1 MNSQHFSKLQEG
13 IEEWN
18 VWYRAEKEN
27 DPSFMPDLRGIEI
40 AGTHSQYF
48 NLEGIQLDD
57 VDLQGAKLQY
67 VNLNKASL
75 RFALVGMATLD
86 HIYLEGVDLTNAS
99 FNHARLNN
107 ITFCGSTLKG
117 VEFVKATIEAGH
129 FENADL
135 ENAYLDLSTIR
146 ASNFFEAN
154 LKGAELRGARILD
167 VGFENANLGNA
178 NLGMSYLQDVDLTG
192 ANFQNSNLK
201 GIRVANIE
209 LDSRTRIRTP
219 PSWFSISP
227 YGSLAGTKDID
238 SLPPVCVQ
246 FSEEYKR
253 QGIRDES
260 GKFYY
265 LERYYTRQSKNI
277 VSRAIE
283 FITLDAL
290 CCYGERP
297 FRIIYW
303 IIILILFSTFIYNWK
318 WDLIEKTPEEE
329 TQTSCVWRKTQKAF
343 YFSVVTF
350 TTLGLGDYHP
360 PKEAGYWWLQI
371 YVAFE
376 ALMGVL
382 LISIAMIT
390 YTRQAL
396 RS

>member
-1 MNSQHFSKLQEG
+1 MNSLHFSKLQEG

-18 VWYRAEKEN
+18 AWYRAEKKK

-40 AGTHSQYF
+40 AGTHSQYL
-48 NLEGIQLDD
+48 NLEGIQLDN

-67 VNLNKASL
+67 VKLNKASL

-86 HIYLEGVDLTNAS
+86 HIYLEGVDLTQAS
-99 FNHARLNN
+99 FNHARLTN
-107 ITFCGSTLKG
+107 ITFCSSILKEVG
-117 VEFVKATIEAGH
+117 FVKATIEKGH
-129 FENADL
+129 FENANL
-135 ENAYLDLSTIR
+135 ENACLDLSTLR
-146 ASNFFEAN
+146 ASTFFEAT
-154 LKGAELRGARILD
+154 LKGAELRSVRILS
-167 VGFENANLGNA
+167 VGFENASLENA
-178 NLGMSYLQDVDLTG
+178 NLSMSYLEDVDLTG
-192 ANFQNSNLK
+192 ANLKNSNFK
-201 GIRVANIE
+201 GIRIAKIE
-209 LDSRTRIRTP
+209 LNSRTKILTP

-253 QGIRDES
+253 QGIRDEA
-260 GKFYY
+260 GIFYY
-265 LERYYTRQSKNI
+265 LERYYTRQSKS
-277 VSRAIE
+277 VVRRVIE

-303 IIILILFSTFIYNWK
+303 ITILILFSTLIYSWN
-318 WDLIEKTPEEE
+318 WDLIEKTPVEE
-329 TQTSCVWRKTQKAF
+329 TQTIYTWRKTQKAF
-343 YFSVVTF
+343 YFSIVTF

-360 PKEAGYWWLQI
+360 PIEAGYWWLQI